1 MRTIALSFALLSLTS
16 CIISSPAKGP
26 VEERTITT
34 TEDITGIAVSGGLNV
49 IIDEAIPYGQVRVL
63 TNSDIFE
70 YVEVEV
76 IDNTLNLGMKSCPIR
91 PEQLTLRIP
100 AYNLNSIAASG
111 GSDVE
116 WNNCANETLAIAAS
130 GGADI
135 EIKGVCTTLMATASG
150 GADVDLDELI
160 AEVVTASASGG
171 ADIQVYATKQLT
183 VNASGGADVEY
194 SGNPTSTNINTSGG
208 AEVSIND

>member
-1 MRTIALSFALLSLTS
+1 MRTIALSFALLALTS

-26 VEERTITT
+26 VEQRTITT
-34 TEDITGIAVSGGLNV
+34 TEEITAIAVSNGFNV
-49 IIDEAIPYGQVRVL
+49 IIDETIPHGEVRVL
-63 TNSDIFE
+63 TNTDIFE

-91 PEQLTLRIP
+91 PEQLTIRIP

-116 WNNCANETLAIAAS
+116 WHNCTAEELVI
-130 GGADI
+130 
-135 EIKGVCTTLMATASG
+135 VASG
-150 GADVDLDELI
+150 GADVEIRGHCTTLTVAISGGADADLEELI
-160 AEVVTASASGG
+160 AENVSVDASGG
-171 ADIQVYATKQLT
+171 ADAHVHATKHLT
-183 VNASGGADVEY
+183 VQASGGADVEY

-208 AEVSIND
+208 AEVGRND